1 MSPRRRTQSS
11 AMLYTLITFVG
22 LFIAATTI
30 AVIYY
35 VKAEDYRTKQADLD
49 SQINDLA
56 SSRERQTP
64 LGAIVGTKP
73 APKSWLGTMVDYLDE
88 MVSLIVGGVPEP
100 TSAEAKVNNVNARV
114 RAILEPAK
122 EHIDIGDPNKTGLVQ
137 IIEGLQAALENT
149 IKARVAT
156 QQQLDDLQQRFK
168 DADEANFEKEQ
179 TLLAEK
185 DKLQQQVN
193 TIKQDYDELQVLLE
207 QSTEQQIKTL
217 AAQLEQ
223 EKAKNKELNDEL
235 LRTQAELKMAEGMMR
250 RAQQDVMKIK
260 PPPDREVLAYKFDGE
275 VTLIDDRAKVAYLNI
290 GSDDHVYRGLTFT
303 VYDKGTPIP
312 KEGNGK
318 AEIEVFDVEKTF
330 SAARITR
337 SEITKP
343 ILPGD
348 TIANLIWDSD
358 KTNVFVV
365 AGDFDLDNDGDIDY
379 DAVAKIT
386 VLVEKWGG
394 RVADTVSI
402 DTDFLVLGRPPQVLR
417 RPTLDEIEI
426 DPTATERYEASLKR
440 LAGYKE
446 LQRQAETLWIPIF
459 RYERFLYFIGYT
471 EQISQAGAF

>member
-49 SQINDLA
+49 SQINELA

-88 MVSLIVGGVPEP
+88 MVTLVVGGVPEP

-114 RAILEPAK
+114 RTIV
-122 EHIDIGDPNKTGLVQ
+122 DPNKTGLVQ

-149 IKARVAT
+149 INARVAT

-168 DADEANFEKEQ
+168 DADEANIEKEQ

-185 DKLQQQVN
+185 DKLQQLVN
-193 TIKQDYDELQVLLE
+193 TIKQDYDELQALLK

-217 AAQLEQ
+217 ADQLEQ
-223 EKAKNKELNDEL
+223 EKAKGKELNDEL
-235 LRTQAELKMAEGMMR
+235 LRTQAELNMAEGMMR

-275 VTLIDDRAKVAYLNI
+275 VTLTDDRAKVVYLNI

-303 VYDKGTPIP
+303 VYDKGMPIP
-312 KEGNGK
+312 KDGNGK
-318 AEIEVFDVEKTF
+318 AEIEVFDIEKTF

-348 TIANLIWDSD
+348 IIANLIWDSD

-365 AGDFDLDNDGDIDY
+365 AGDFDLDNDGDTDY
-379 DAVAKIT
+379 DAVAKIK

-394 RVADTVSI
+394 RAADTVSI
-402 DTDFLVLGRPPQVLR
+402 DTDFLVLGRPPQVLTK
-417 RPTLDEIEI
+417 PTLDEIEI
-426 DPTATERYEASLKR
+426 DPTATQRYEASLKR

-459 RYERFLYFIGYT
+459 RYERFLYFIGYK
-471 EQISQAGAF
+471 EQIGQAGAF